1 MSVPAVRV
9 HRARPPVLDRV
20 RVVLVAPSHPANIG
34 ACARA
39 IRVMGINRLVLVAPR
54 LADAAR
60 HRDALALASGAGEV
74 LERIEVFETLAQAL
88 ADCTLAVAVSAEA
101 REFGPPQLEPEATAL
116 RIVAELQASEQCQA
130 AMVFGPERT
139 GLSVGDAQLCQL
151 LCSIPGEPDYNSLNL
166 SHAVQVIAYVL
177 RRQALANPLTDPLTD
192 ASAGP
197 LAAENDYATVQEIEA
212 FFDHLQRA
220 LRAIRYL
227 DPAHPK
233 KLLPRLRRLFARTRL
248 ESEEV
253 DLLRGV
259 CKMMEQSGNIAS
271 SRGSK

>member
-1 MSVPAVRV
+1 MSVPAIRV
-9 HRARPPVLDRV
+9 HRARPPLLDRV
-20 RVVLVAPSHPANIG
+20 RVVLVAPSHPSNIG

-39 IRVMGINRLVLVAPR
+39 IRVMGIDRLVLVAPR
-54 LADAAR
+54 LADAGR

-74 LERIEVFETLAQAL
+74 LDRIEVFETLAQAL

-101 REFGPPQLEPEATAL
+101 REFGPPLLEPEATAV
-116 RIVAELQASEQCQA
+116 RIVAELQAGAQSQVA
-130 AMVFGPERT
+130 LVFGPERT
-139 GLSVGDAQLCQL
+139 GLSVDDAQQCQL

-177 RRQALANPLTDPLTD
+177 RRQAFAEPSPGT
-192 ASAGP
+192 
-197 LAAENDYATVQEIEA
+197 LAAQNGYAPLHEIEA

-220 LRAIRYL
+220 LLAIRYL

-253 DLLRGV
+253 DLLRGI

-271 SRGSK
+271 NRGSK